1 MEPTSSP
8 FVSVVIP
15 VFNDA
20 ASLRLCLQALEHQT
34 YPQSYYEVIV
44 VDNGS
49 DEAAVIQAVV
59 QEFGQAIGAF
69 EPTPGSYAAR
79 NKGISL
85 AKGDIV
91 AFTDADCIPATNW
104 IEQGVRWLQQT
115 LNCGLVA
122 GRIDV
127 FFNHPDRAT
136 LVELYEQ
143 VMAFPQA
150 EFLEKYQGG
159 ATANLFTFKH
169 VLDRVGGFNT
179 HLKSGG
185 DLEWGRRVHSLGYQQ
200 VYAEEVCIAHPA
212 RSSFHQLY
220 KKTRR
225 VAGGVY
231 DLYVK
236 PDYSAF
242 RKVKTLMRLAW
253 DDLVLTFN
261 SIISVFNE
269 PKLDKGH
276 QKIGVG
282 AVILLVGTISVLEK
296 TRLQLGGMSS
306 RG

>member
-1 MEPTSSP
+1 MEPTLEPMQP

-20 ASLRLCLQALEHQT
+20 DSLRLCLRALEHQT
-34 YPQSYYEVIV
+34 YPQANYEVIV

-49 DEAAVIQAVV
+49 DQAEAIQAVV
-59 QEFGQAIGAF
+59 AECGQAIVTQEAQ
-69 EPTPGSYAAR
+69 PGSYAAR

-85 AKGDIV
+85 AKGEII
-91 AFTDADCIPATNW
+91 AFTDADCIPAADW
-104 IEQGVRWLQQT
+104 IEQGVRRLQQT
-115 LNCGLVA
+115 PNCGLVA
-122 GRIDV
+122 GRIDI
-127 FFNHPDRAT
+127 FCQRPDRAT

-143 VMAFPQA
+143 VTAFPQA

-159 ATANLFTFKH
+159 ATANLFTCKQ
-169 VLDRVGGFNT
+169 VLDRIGGFNT

-212 RSSFHQLY
+212 RSSFSQLY

-242 RKVKTLMRLAW
+242 RKVKTLLRLAW
-253 DDLVLTFN
+253 DDFVLTGN
-261 SIISVFNE
+261 SLVAVFNAS
-269 PKLDKGH
+269 KLNKGH
-276 QKIGVG
+276 
-282 AVILLVGTISVLEK
+282 EK
-296 TRLQLGGMSS
+296 LA
-306 RG
+306 